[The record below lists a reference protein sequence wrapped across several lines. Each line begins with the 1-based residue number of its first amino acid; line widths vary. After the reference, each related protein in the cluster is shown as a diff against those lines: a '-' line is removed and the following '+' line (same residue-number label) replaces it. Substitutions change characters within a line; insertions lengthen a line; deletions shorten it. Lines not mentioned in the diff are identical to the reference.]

1 MGDEQNRLAKK
12 RGSHM
17 RKSITRFADLT
28 QDESEDA
35 HATYVPKDHQEDK
48 AEREQ
53 HRRKTLSKAK
63 KNTSGGRKF
72 GKYIGTRRDDDG
84 LFANKEGAVTV
95 EVEVEEQ
102 EKEKVGE
109 EGDVSSKKKDKTT
122 LTATDESVAKERFP
136 VNEEESSENQK
147 KEAGDETT

>member
-1 MGDEQNRLAKK
+1 METFNGHAKLPFKARRFLANLKEIDEQNRLAKK

-28 QDESEDA
+28 QDEFEDA

-102 EKEKVGE
+102 EKEK
-109 EGDVSSKKKDKTT
+109 
-122 LTATDESVAKERFP
+122 
-136 VNEEESSENQK
+136 SEK
-147 KEAGDETT
+147 KETFPRRRKTKRR